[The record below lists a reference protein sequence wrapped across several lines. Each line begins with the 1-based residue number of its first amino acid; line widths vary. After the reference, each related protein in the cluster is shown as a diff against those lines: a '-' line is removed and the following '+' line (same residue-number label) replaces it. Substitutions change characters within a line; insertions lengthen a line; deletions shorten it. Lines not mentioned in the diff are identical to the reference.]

1 MDLDPFDSLAPA
13 SRPGGPGWRARLR
26 EPGSAR
32 MRIGV
37 GAAVVLLLAALAI
50 AVAVTAVGQVGHS
63 VEVAANRGS
72 AGPGVSGAATSG
84 PAGPAGDAG
93 GTTGAQGSSGSTAA
107 GEDPAGDGAT
117 GQDAAGAPAIFVHVL
132 GAVAH
137 PGLFEVHDGARVV
150 DAVAAAGG
158 LLATADQAGVN
169 LARLVSDGEQLY
181 VPAQGEVVA
190 GAPPVAPGGAGASGG
205 SGGSG
210 SGAAAVK
217 VNLNTATLAELDT
230 LPRIGPTMAQRILDY
245 RDAQGRFGSIDDL
258 RNVTGIGDKTFAALQ
273 DLITV

>member
-13 SRPGGPGWRARLR
+13 SRPGAAGWRARLR
-26 EPGSAR
+26 EPGRAR

-37 GAAVVLLLAALAI
+37 GAAVVLLLAALGI

-72 AGPGVSGAATSG
+72 AGSAASGSATPGPDG
-84 PAGPAGDAG
+84 PQGTAGIV
-93 GTTGAQGSSGSTAA
+93 GAQGSPGVTTA
-107 GEDPAGDGAT
+107 GKESAGDGAT
-117 GQDAAGAPAIFVHVL
+117 GELAAAAPAIFVHVL

-190 GAPPVAPGGAGASGG
+190 GAPPVAAGGGGSSSGAGGT
-205 SGGSG
+205 G

-245 RDAQGRFGSIDDL
+245 RDAQGRFGTIDDL
-258 RNVTGIGDKTFAALQ
+258 RNVTGIGEKTFAALQ